1 MQVPE
6 GDVVEPAALAGRRRA
21 AQGGE
26 DPGGHGVD
34 AADPDVPLGL
44 LARQTADDEGV
55 THDQRRDAGG
65 GGGAAGGE
73 VGGDQSQRAGDDRL
87 VAAGQA
93 PGGGVGGGPGR
104 IAGRLLRVAPG
115 AFGGGPGGV
124 GVGGPGGVGH
134 LLAETIGQQGR
145 QGLAGGVGVEVGQG
159 VDVQPVAAVGAG
171 DDDRPVD
178 VGDAG
183 ADGQALAQEIGG
195 EAEAPGGVVVAGGED
210 DAGDV
215 AQAAQGLV
223 QEADGVGGRD
233 GAVVDVPGHDDGVHG
248 LGAGEFDEVV
258 GEDGVGVVEH
268 SAVEGP
274 TQVPVGGVQDPHGR
288 SLSCGARIPPGP
300 ERSGP
305 GQRSLPCGA
314 RMRAGRCSG
323 GDSPL
328 GSGRAGRSAPLTAVL
343 TQLGA
348 HVPGRWRP
356 LFGR

>member
-93 PGGGVGGGPGR
+93 PGGGIGGGPGR
-104 IAGRLLRVAPG
+104 IAGRFLRVAPG

-124 GVGGPGGVGH
+124 GVGVGVGGPGGVGH
-134 LLAETIGQQGR
+134 LLAEAIGQQGR
-145 QGLAGGVGVEVGQG
+145 QGLAGGIGVEVGQG

-183 ADGQALAQEIGG
+183 ADGQALAQEVGG
-195 EAEAPGGVVVAGGED
+195 EAEAPGGIVVAGGED

-288 SLSCGARIPPGP
+288 SLSCGAR
-300 ERSGP
+300 
-305 GQRSLPCGA
+305 
-314 RMRAGRCSG
+314 MRADRCSG

-328 GSGRAGRSAPLTAVL
+328 GSGWAGRSAPLTHATGRARSRAVEA
-343 TQLGA
+343 TLGRRG
-348 HVPGRWRP
+348 PS
-356 LFGR
+356 